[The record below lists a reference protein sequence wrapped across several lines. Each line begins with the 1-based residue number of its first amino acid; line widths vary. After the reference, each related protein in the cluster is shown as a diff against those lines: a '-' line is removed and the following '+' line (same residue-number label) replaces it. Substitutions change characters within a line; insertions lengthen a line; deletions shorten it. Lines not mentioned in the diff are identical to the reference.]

1 MTAFANDPLVDPVKV
16 REYSLERYG
25 IDDVKAWIVQQGQS
39 IPGEAW
45 AMIRDALTEQGID
58 PAALDEMVAG
68 AVSMVEEQQEGG
80 EQPQD
85 PSATQGGM

>member
-1 MTAFANDPLVDPVKV
+1 
-16 REYSLERYG
+16 
-25 IDDVKAWIVQQGQS
+25 VKAWIVQQGQS

-68 AVSMVEEQQEGG
+68 AISMVEEQQGG
-80 EQPQD
+80 EEPQD
-85 PSATQGGM
+85 PSAAQGSM